1 MPHCLLAS
9 ICAVHQVHVGFR
21 LGSRKRIK
29 KRTGD
34 ETYLAHQRAGIGSCR
49 FSAPQHI
56 LLTNNLEWYTPYDP
70 QQIYR
75 DLILFGVCSDRLLPI
90 LARRKTAGPSRSL
103 AKMRARF

>member
-1 MPHCLLAS
+1 
-9 ICAVHQVHVGFR
+9 
-21 LGSRKRIK
+21 
-29 KRTGD
+29 
-34 ETYLAHQRAGIGSCR
+34 
-49 FSAPQHI
+49 
-56 LLTNNLEWYTPYDP
+56 LEWYTPHDP